1 MAACNGTPPF
11 FVKAVKK
18 MQLDYLWPGGPGFV
32 QRETVFKLGTDAVLL
47 AHFTNTAR
55 AKRAVDLGCGAG
67 ILPVLLAE
75 RTTGIQI
82 DCVDILP
89 EAVALT
95 TENAAHNGLA
105 DRIQARLGDIR
116 QISDIFPAG
125 AYDLA
130 VSNPPYFPA
139 GAGKRASGTALANA
153 RDEATCTLDALCSAA
168 AYLLRWGGRF
178 SIVHRPERLSEL
190 FVTMIRHGIE
200 PKRLRMV
207 ALTANAAP
215 NLILAE
221 GRRGGN
227 PGLIV
232 EAPLILQDE
241 TGADSPEVR
250 GIYHM
255 DL

>member
-1 MAACNGTPPF
+1 
-11 FVKAVKK
+11 
-18 MQLDYLWPGGPGFV
+18 MQLDYLWPGGPGFA
-32 QRETVFKLGTDAVLL
+32 QRGPVFKLGTDAVLL

-55 AKRAVDLGCGAG
+55 VKRAVDLGCGGG

-75 RTTGIQI
+75 RTPRVQI

-89 EAVALT
+89 EAVTLT
-95 TENAAHNGLA
+95 TENAAHNGLT
-105 DRIQARLGDIR
+105 DRIQAQLGDIR
-116 QISDIFPAG
+116 QIQDIFPAG

-139 GAGKRASGTALANA
+139 GSGKRASGDALADA
-153 RDEATCTLDALCSAA
+153 RDEAVCTLDDLCSAA

-178 SIVHRPERLSEL
+178 SMVHRPERLSEL
-190 FVTMIRHGIE
+190 FVTMTRHGIE

-207 ALTANAAP
+207 SLTAESAP

-227 PGLIV
+227 SGLTV

-241 TGADSPEVR
+241 AGADSPEVR
-250 GIYHM
+250 EIYHI
-255 DL
+255 DF